1 MDLGSTSRD
10 LSPHP
15 LNCQWVGPKNY
26 KKSLTDFYF
35 MNFNK
40 ITKHPRFFFIFF
52 CNRSKMYVPTQK
64 KSSLET
70 VAYRKKNYLSDEHF

>member
-10 LSPHP
+10 LSSQP

-40 ITKHPRFFFIFF
+40 ITKHAKFFIYFLMIELR
-52 CNRSKMYVPTQK
+52 CMY
-64 KSSLET
+64 LH
-70 VAYRKKNYLSDEHF
+70 KKNKS